1 MADEKNLNEEM
12 MEVEIYTLTDDEGN
26 ASDFELLA
34 ELTDGGRRYLAL
46 LPVEEDAE
54 EYVIL
59 TAIPGE
65 NEGEELLETIDDAAE
80 FERVAAAFDELFAEE
95 E

>member
-1 MADEKNLNEEM
+1 MADEKNLNEEA
-12 MEVEIYTLTDDEGN
+12 MEVEIYTLTDEEGN

-34 ELTDGGRRYLAL
+34 ELTDEDRRYLAL
-46 LPVEEDAE
+46 LPVEEDAD

-59 TAIPGE
+59 MTVPGE
-65 NEGEELLETIDDAAE
+65 NEGEELLVTIEDDEE

-95 E
+95 N